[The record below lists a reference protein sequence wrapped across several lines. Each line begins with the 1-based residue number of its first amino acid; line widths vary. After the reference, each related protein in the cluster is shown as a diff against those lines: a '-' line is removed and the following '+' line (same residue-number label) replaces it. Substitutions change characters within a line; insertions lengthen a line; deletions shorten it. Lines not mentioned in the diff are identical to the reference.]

1 MQATTPTHTAVLPKK
16 ELRFIPKRLFNSNT
30 KALRPAVKP
39 SELTFFLDYSPL
51 CQRHNFLVA
60 HDDMVKHPHIDR
72 AES

>member
-30 KALRPAVKP
+30 KALLQAVQ
-39 SELTFFLDYSPL
+39 SLGVFFFLDYRPL
-51 CQRHNFLVA
+51 CQRHNFFVA
-60 HDDMVKHPHIDR
+60 HDDMVEYPHINS